1 MTFDELKDHIEI
13 IDRYGV
19 EALNIST
26 FDLKELIVDVEDK
39 LQHLMDLNAP
49 TEGKTY
55 VMDDQEEE
63 DASEDLD
70 YLAHQEL
77 VDGPFNFYMV

>member
-19 EALNIST
+19 EALNVST
-26 FDLKELIVDVEDK
+26 YDLKELIADVEDK
-39 LQHLMDLNAP
+39 LQHLLDLNAS
-49 TEGKTY
+49 TEGETY
-55 VMDDQEEE
+55 VMTDQEEE
-63 DASEDLD
+63 YMREDLD

-77 VDGPFNFYMV
+77 LRESSDFYTA